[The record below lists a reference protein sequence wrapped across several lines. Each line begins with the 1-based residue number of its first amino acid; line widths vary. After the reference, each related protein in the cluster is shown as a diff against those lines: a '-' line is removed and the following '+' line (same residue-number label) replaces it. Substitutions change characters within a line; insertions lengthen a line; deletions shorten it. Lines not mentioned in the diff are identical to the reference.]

1 MEAVEF
7 ETFVRRSAPA
17 LRRYARAVAAD
28 PDQAED
34 LLQETYVRVAGVW
47 HRVLA
52 DGDPFAYAKT
62 AMIRLHTGR
71 LRTLVRRFRRTS
83 AASPLVTDGG
93 SGSRTDGGSGSST
106 EGGLGRVIGRAS
118 DRVED
123 GWSGDGV
130 EDGDLLRRLLAG
142 LPPVRRA
149 VLVLSYLD
157 DLDDAAIA
165 EAVGRRPASV
175 RSLRRHALDAI
186 GPALSAVRARADRKM
201 AG

>member
-1 MEAVEF
+1 MEAAEF

-93 SGSRTDGGSGSST
+93 SGSST

-142 LPPVRRA
+142 LPPVHRA

-165 EAVGRRPASV
+165 EAVGRRPATV
-175 RSLRRHALDAI
+175 RSLRRYALDAI
-186 GPALSAVRARADRKM
+186 GPALSAVRARADRKV